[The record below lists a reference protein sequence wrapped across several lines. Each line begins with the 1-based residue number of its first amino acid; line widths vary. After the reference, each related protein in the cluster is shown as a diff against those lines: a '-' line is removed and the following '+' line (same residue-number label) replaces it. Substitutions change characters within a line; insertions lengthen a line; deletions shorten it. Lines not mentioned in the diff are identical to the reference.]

1 MSNIERLMKV
11 RSRYVVLAACLLGL
25 ALVVIIVGYVVR
37 NAGARGRVSALGD
50 AEQAWLE
57 EKRELRI
64 AGRREEP
71 PFAFGDDAGTYGG
84 YEVEIAESLGPILG
98 IGVEVLPMTR
108 EEAVIAMENGEV
120 DAIMGMVRNARTS
133 DEYGF
138 TEPYLSSSLGIFVRS
153 ERFDVAS
160 LGDLRDHQVAVQA
173 DTAAETALADQPGVF
188 PILVQSAE
196 EGLRSVADAQV
207 VAFVADEM
215 VGLRAVQLAGLGD
228 EVKLVG
234 QPTETVNYSFAVP
247 KKHDTELNVLNHALA
262 SMQAVGLKQQVDRA
276 WFGVP
281 LASPGASP
289 TSTTITVALGVALVG
304 LVLGNA
310 IYMLLKMRQRTEEH
324 TVVLEESRDKYRK
337 LVDGTDEAIFT
348 VSGDLSLLEV
358 NTRVESLTG
367 YKKDSL
373 LRMSLEDLVPP
384 AQRQAMKSCVERA
397 FLEGVGRLDVVSIID
412 RHGDEVPVQFSAH
425 SVSQAGRRMIQC
437 IARDVRERERMRHQV
452 LRRSEDLS
460 AINAIASMVSHS
472 LDVEEMLEKA
482 LAKVL
487 DLTRADSGVIYLS
500 GSRDGEMIPVVKQGL
515 TTQVMNQVGW
525 PDEPRRFADQVAQG
539 GRVLVSTDF
548 GHQPVGSGSPQVAGA
563 ALGTQAGVP
572 LTSKER
578 VYGVMNIYGREPRRF
593 TEEDIALLT
602 AVGNQ
607 IGVAIENAQLIHRL
621 QRTVS
626 EMVTMKQFSESVLED
641 MTNGLVVVDTDG
653 KVRLVNRAGESLLAC
668 REEEALDSSV
678 EQLLGRGARIVQ
690 DSMERQL
697 AFPGEEIVVRRD
709 GGESIPLGMSV
720 SPLRDDE
727 GKVNGAV
734 VMLRDLS
741 REKELEEERTR
752 LDRLALLGEMSAVM
766 AHEIRN
772 PLAGM
777 GAGIQHL
784 LTKFEVGDEKHDAL
798 ERVLKEG
805 ERVNR
810 IIEDILMI
818 SRPPHLNLAPCDI
831 SEVMAD
837 GVSQWAERAGG
848 QGVEIRTYYATDV
861 PQVRGDKI
869 RLQQAFSNL
878 VVNAIE
884 AMANGGQVRIE
895 VTGPVGAEWLGD
907 GEGECVQVMIQD
919 KGIGIKKE
927 DIAKVSDP
935 FFTTKARGTGLG
947 LPIAKRIIEE
957 HRGELEIESE
967 EGEGTKVTVRLPLAR
982 RGGR

>member
-1 MSNIERLMKV
+1 MSTIDRLMKV
-11 RSRYVVLAACLLGL
+11 RSRYVVVAASLLGL
-25 ALVVIIVGYVVR
+25 ALVVIVVGYVLR
-37 NAGARGRVSALGD
+37 NAGARARVSALGD
-50 AEQAWLE
+50 AEQVWLA
-57 EKRELRI
+57 EKSELRI
-64 AGRREEP
+64 AGRWEEP
-71 PFAFGDDAGTYGG
+71 PFAFTDDADTYGG
-84 YEVEIAESLGPILG
+84 YEVELAESLGPILG

-133 DEYGF
+133 DEYEF
-138 TEPYLSSSLGIFVRS
+138 TEPYLSSSLGIFARS

-173 DTAAETALADQPGVF
+173 GTAAEAVLRNQPGILPV
-188 PILVQSAE
+188 LVQSAE

-207 VAFVADEM
+207 VALVADEM

-228 EVKLVG
+228 EVKLIG

-247 KKHDTELNVLNHALA
+247 KNHGTQLNVLNHALA

-276 WFGVP
+276 WFGIP
-281 LASPGASP
+281 LASSGASP
-289 TSTTITVALGVALVG
+289 TSTTITVVLGVVVVG

-310 IYMLLKMRQRTEEH
+310 TYVLLKMRQRTEEQ

-358 NTRVESLTG
+358 NNRVESLTG

-384 AQRQAMKSCVERA
+384 TQRQAMKSCVQRA
-397 FLEGVGRLDVVSIID
+397 LLEGVGTLDAVSIID
-412 RHGDEVPVQFSAH
+412 RHGDEVPVRFSAH

-452 LRRSEDLS
+452 MRRSEDLS

-515 TTQVMNQVGW
+515 TAQAMKQVGW
-525 PDEPRRFADQVAQG
+525 PDEPRRLAEEVAQV
-539 GRVLVSTDF
+539 GRVLISTDF
-548 GHQPVGSGSPQVAGA
+548 GQETVGSGSPQVTGA

-593 TEEDIALLT
+593 TDEDVALLT

-626 EMVTMKQFSESVLED
+626 EMVTMKRFSESVLED

-653 KVRLVNRAGESLLAC
+653 KIRLLNRAGESLLGYS
-668 REEEALDSSV
+668 EEEALNSSV
-678 EQLLGRGARIVQ
+678 EQLLGRGARIVR

-720 SPLRDDE
+720 SPLRGDG

-784 LTKFEVGDEKHDAL
+784 LTKFEVGDERHDAL

-810 IIEDILMI
+810 IIGDILMI

-837 GVSQWAERAGG
+837 GVSQWEEKARG
-848 QGVEIRTYYATDV
+848 QAVEIGTYYATDL

-869 RLQQAFSNL
+869 RLEQAFSNL

-884 AMANGGQVRIE
+884 AMANGGQLRIE
-895 VTGPVGAEWLGD
+895 VTGPVVAEWLGD

-919 KGIGIKKE
+919 RGIGIKRE
-927 DIAKVSDP
+927 DIAKVADP
-935 FFTTKARGTGLG
+935 FYTTKARGTGLG

-957 HRGELEIESE
+957 HGGELEIESD
-967 EGEGTKVTVRLPLAR
+967 EGEGTKVTVRLPLVR